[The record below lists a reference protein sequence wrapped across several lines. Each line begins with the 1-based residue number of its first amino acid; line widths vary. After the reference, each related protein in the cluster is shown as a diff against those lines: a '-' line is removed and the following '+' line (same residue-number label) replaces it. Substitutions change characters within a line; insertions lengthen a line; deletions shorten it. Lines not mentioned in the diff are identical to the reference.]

1 MLGKNKVLITAITNP
16 FQPYT
21 SRITKV
27 VDWKEEIGIQ
37 PYIKEVFST
46 APKDLDIVASLNG
59 GVIANDLIPHTII
72 KPGDNVVF
80 CAVPH
85 GPGGGKNI
93 LGLIA
98 MIGLMLVA
106 PYIAGPGLLG
116 LTTATGALS
125 ITGKVVAGAIIL
137 GGSVLIN
144 AMLGPQIPDVPE
156 LGYGSPT
163 YSWDVSQ
170 NIQNEGTP
178 WSVIYGTARVYP
190 PLIAKNT
197 SMQGDKQ
204 CLNLLYGVADHAAD
218 SISEIEIND
227 SGVEN
232 YSFYA
237 DNKPEIRLGD
247 LDQPVI
253 EYFNDTIDEVAVN
266 RKLPASLAKTT
277 WFNDLTDNPTVTLT
291 GSWSST
297 KTTIG
302 TDITYLRVECD
313 FPNGWYDRTYVGGE
327 LDYYDEPAT
336 YTIEVRYSIAGLGS
350 WTTKSVTGTTWG
362 SYPGLSIIIPALSA
376 NQYDVQARI
385 TASDAEP
392 ECYVRWIGLGELA
405 LSVIEVETTGDAYD
419 ALKVGLLFP
428 KGLYHFDGTQFSS
441 VTVKISVEIRSSS
454 AAVTDPWTGQT
465 ITVTE
470 SKNSAFRKTVSFEY
484 LEHDEYNVRA
494 FYAETPLHVG
504 ETGWMTE
511 CWFEYMQLILTDDFS
526 YPGASLLAIKAV
538 ATDEVQGAIPSV
550 SCLVKRLTVDVHN
563 GSAWVTKPA
572 DNPAWI
578 AYDMHVNDT
587 YGYGISYTRMIYAD
601 FLSWANWC
609 DDNDIARNT
618 VASGT
623 ATGVGENYLDDTG
636 KAWKTNTMAGWTL
649 KDSASTLFVIESNTS
664 TRLTV
669 FGTPAAG
676 AYSIIKA
683 FRANIYFD
691 TTRKFTQ
698 ALGLIETLGWGRVVQ
713 KGTSFGVIMD
723 KPGDPAQLF
732 TIGNIKKDSFQI
744 NYMREE
750 NRANSLEV
758 TYYDSVHEHT
768 RQMVQVNRQDYEE
781 DSDTN
786 IEKSQ
791 IDLIGCTSRSL
802 GIYHGQYMMACNQ
815 VLKKIVSFDVDIDAI
830 ACQVGNLIW
839 VSHDVPQWGYSGRV
853 VSATSNTVTIDREV
867 TMQPDITYQIMVR
880 HQTDVDADGY
890 DDLETQTLQAVGVE
904 TTTDV
909 LTLSDTWTNIPAA
922 DAVYTFG
929 RITALAGDFRVIN
942 MPRVGDLSRKIT
954 ALEYDVDVYTPDLP
968 VSEDPPI
975 TDIPLVSNLEAREFF
990 RWQDPYGRGF
1000 AQLTWRG
1007 IALKFYIWFKEK
1019 DLEPDIWTYWG
1030 DTTAL
1035 SANIYDL
1042 NPRTTYVFAVSGTRT
1057 PTQGETI
1064 ELYYYGY
1071 GAHLR
1076 PYAPVSGL
1084 RVKGEH
1090 NNENY
1095 WYGTDLTVTW
1105 NAHAIIWYD
1114 AGQEPVGAGLYLTLV
1129 TYTSFRYQVIDT
1141 ATQTLMTEGIVN
1153 ETEGTYTYAMNV
1165 YWSNALGL
1173 FQPRGVLD
1181 VKIWGRTSDGVES
1194 TWPAMITCTNP
1205 APTASTGLVGISKIG
1220 GVQFTWSNNT
1230 ERDFGAF
1237 DVRTKVE
1244 TGAWSTWGAIS
1255 TNSYFRHLTAAE
1267 IITYRKIR
1275 CTIYIQLVTGDL
1287 FAQWSGTSET
1297 GTSTSVGA
1305 NYLTDTTKS
1314 WEVDE
1319 WADHILVDSTYS
1331 PFDISS
1337 NTADILTVSGTPASG
1352 GYMIFLPLQTSAV
1365 ANMPFDKYM
1374 EISIDMSSGI
1384 TGDEEAVYDGTL
1396 DSGGIIVT

>member
-1 MLGKNKVLITAITNP
+1 
-16 FQPYT
+16 
-21 SRITKV
+21 

-37 PYIKEVFST
+37 PYVKEIFNT
-46 APKDLDIVASLNG
+46 APEDLEIVASLNG
-59 GVIANDLIPHTII
+59 GLIAEDLISHTII

-137 GGSVLIN
+137 GGSMLIN

-204 CLNLLYGVADHAAD
+204 CLNLLYGVADHAVD
-218 SISEIEIND
+218 SISETEIND

-266 RKLPASLAKTT
+266 RKLPASLAKTI

-291 GSWSST
+291 GSFAPDPPK
-297 KTTIG
+297 KTVG
-302 TDITYLRVECD
+302 TDITYLRIECT
-313 FPNGWYDRTYVGGE
+313 FPNGWYYRVYYGGE
-327 LDYYDEPAT
+327 VGWIDFPAT
-336 YTIEVRYSIAGLGS
+336 YTIEVQYRVTDPVGS
-350 WTTKSVTGTTWG
+350 WTTKSVTGTTYGG
-362 SYPGLSIIIPALSA
+362 SLSIIIPALTA

-392 ECYVRWIGLGELA
+392 ECYVSWIGLGELA

-428 KGLYHFDGTQFSS
+428 KGLYHFDDGQLKS

-454 AAVTDPWTGQT
+454 AAITDPWTGQT
-465 ITVTE
+465 ITVTDNR
-470 SKNSAFRKTVSFEY
+470 NSAFRETVSFEY

-494 FYAETPLHVG
+494 FYAETPPHVG

-526 YPGASLLAIKAV
+526 YPGTSLLAIKAV

-550 SCLVKRLTVDVHN
+550 SCLIKRLTVDVYD
-563 GSAWVTKPA
+563 GAAWVTKPA

-578 AYDMHVNDT
+578 AYDMHINDT

-609 DDNDIARNT
+609 DDNDIARNA
-618 VASGT
+618 VDSGT

-636 KAWKTNTMAGWTL
+636 KAWKTNIMAGWTL

-758 TYYDSVHEHT
+758 TYYDSVHGHT

-791 IDLIGCTSRSL
+791 IDFIGCTSRSL

-830 ACQVGNLIW
+830 ACQVGDLIW

-880 HQTDVDADGY
+880 HQTDVDTDGY

-904 TTTDV
+904 TTTDT
-909 LTLSDTWTNIPAA
+909 LTLSGTWTNIPAA

-942 MPRVGDLSRKIT
+942 IIKAGDLSRKLT

-1030 DTTAL
+1030 DTTGL

-1057 PTQGETI
+1057 PTQGETV

-1076 PYAPVSGL
+1076 PYAPVTGL
-1084 RVKGEH
+1084 RVKGEM
-1090 NNENY
+1090 NNQNY
-1095 WYGTDLTVTW
+1095 WYGTDLTVEW
-1105 NAHAIIWYD
+1105 NAHAVVWYD
-1114 AGQEPVGAGLYLTLV
+1114 AGQEPTGAGLYLTVV
-1129 TYTSFRYQVIDT
+1129 TYTSFRYQVLDT
-1141 ATQTLMTEGIVN
+1141 ATQTLLREGIVTT
-1153 ETEGTYTYAMNV
+1153 TEDTYTYSMN
-1165 YWSNALGL
+1165 SEDCAAAGL
-1173 FQPRGVLD
+1173 INPRPLLD
-1181 VKIWGRTSDGVES
+1181 IKIWGRTDDGYES
-1194 TWPAMITCTNP
+1194 EWPSKITCTNP
-1205 APTASTGLVGISKIG
+1205 HPAEPTGLVGISKLG
-1220 GVQFTWSNNT
+1220 GVQFVWDINA
-1230 ERDFGAF
+1230 ERDFWGF
-1237 DVRTKVE
+1237 LLRTKVE
-1244 TGAWSTWGAIS
+1244 DDAWGAWVYVD
-1255 TNSYFRHLTAAE
+1255 TNTYFRHLTAAE
-1267 IITYRKIR
+1267 IVAHRKIR
-1275 CTIYIQLVTGDL
+1275 CTIYIQIGSADDFVQYSGRSD
-1287 FAQWSGTSET
+1287 SGTSET
-1297 GTSTSVGA
+1297 VGE
-1305 NYLTDTTKS
+1305 NFLTDTDKS
-1314 WEVDE
+1314 WVVDQ
-1319 WADHILVDSTYS
+1319 WIGYFLVDYTSYGVYE
-1331 PFDISS
+1331 IIS
-1337 NTADILTVSGTPASG
+1337 NTSDTLTINGTPSAGVYTINSAVEAD
-1352 GYMIFLPLQTSAV
+1352 AV
-1365 ANMPFDKYM
+1365 ANRPFDSYVTVGI
-1374 EISIDMSSGI
+1374 EIDTGI
-1384 TGDEEAVYDGTL
+1384 TGDEEAIYDGTL
-1396 DSGGIIVT
+1396 DSGGITVT